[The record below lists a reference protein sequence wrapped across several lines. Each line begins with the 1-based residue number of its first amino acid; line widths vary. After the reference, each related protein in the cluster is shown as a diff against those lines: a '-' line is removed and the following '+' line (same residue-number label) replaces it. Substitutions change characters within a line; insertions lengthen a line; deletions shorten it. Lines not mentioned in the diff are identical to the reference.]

1 MKKTYTRSSYLSKN
15 LKKICGVS
23 IYKYIYVCM
32 LELEVVER
40 EEGFG
45 KN

>member
-15 LKKICGVS
+15 LKKICDVS

-32 LELEVVER
+32 LEVVER